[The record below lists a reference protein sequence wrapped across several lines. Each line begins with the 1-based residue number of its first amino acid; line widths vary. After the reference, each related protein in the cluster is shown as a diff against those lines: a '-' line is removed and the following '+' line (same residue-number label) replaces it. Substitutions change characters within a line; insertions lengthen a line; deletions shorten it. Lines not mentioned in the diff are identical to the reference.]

1 MRPQF
6 GQYPHHYL
14 TVCSI
19 SFYQPE
25 LVTARRGQH
34 QSGIFSFAGG
44 RLRAFHPA
52 FPRPSTYRNTAS
64 GAADLSR
71 LLACRAQHRSRS
83 KVSDSDNNVL
93 PSTLPENC
101 DIESRRPSTIAFRWR
116 ATPTPRGNVGVPE
129 GGGECDSSLTREIFA
144 FSLSLCGFHQQYL
157 LLEVPKGGFHKILS
171 GKILH

>member
-129 GGGECDSSLTREIFA
+129 GGGMRLIPDQRDICFQPQPLRISPAISSPGSTKGR
-144 FSLSLCGFHQQYL
+144 FS
-157 LLEVPKGGFHKILS
+157 
-171 GKILH
+171 

>member
-83 KVSDSDNNVL
+83 KVQTRTITCCLQHYQRTVISS
-93 PSTLPENC
+93 PAGH
-101 DIESRRPSTIAFRWR
+101 RRSLF
-116 ATPTPRGNVGVPE
+116 VGVRHRHLGVMSGFLK
-129 GGGECDSSLTREIFA
+129 GGGNAT
-144 FSLSLCGFHQQYL
+144 H
-157 LLEVPKGGFHKILS
+157 P
-171 GKILH
+171 